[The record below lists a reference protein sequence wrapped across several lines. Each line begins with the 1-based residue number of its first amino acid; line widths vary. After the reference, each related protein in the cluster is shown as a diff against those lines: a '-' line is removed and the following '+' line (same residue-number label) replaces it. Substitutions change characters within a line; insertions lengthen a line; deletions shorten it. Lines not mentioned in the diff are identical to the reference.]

1 MAAQQWDASAYDS
14 DFSFVTAYGDV
25 LLDVVAAQPGERI
38 LDIGCGTGHQAATLT
53 AVGAEVIGVDADA
66 AMLEIARRDHPE
78 VRFAQVDAQDGD
90 ALRAAVDGPFDAVL
104 SNAALHWMP
113 RQDDVVVAVASVL
126 RPGGCL
132 VVEMGGAGNVAR
144 TTEAIR
150 AGRSAVGLDPDLPS
164 SWTFPS
170 PGEQAARLERHGF
183 RVRSIALIDRPTPLA
198 DGVTTAGWAAMFG
211 ALLVQDVPAD
221 RRADF
226 DAAVDAHAA
235 ALGLHTPDGW
245 SADYVRLRFR
255 ATLT

>member
-1 MAAQQWDASAYDS
+1 M
-14 DFSFVTAYGDV
+14 
-25 LLDVVAAQPGERI
+25 
-38 LDIGCGTGHQAATLT
+38 
-53 AVGAEVIGVDADA
+53 VGIDADA
-66 AMLEIARRDHPE
+66 AMLEIARAEHPE
-78 VRFAQVDAQDGD
+78 VRFAQVDAQD
-90 ALRAAVDGPFDAVL
+90 RAALEAAADGAFDAVL

-113 RQDDVVVAVASVL
+113 RQDDVVAAIAAVL
-126 RPGGCL
+126 RPGGRL
-132 VVEMGGAGNVAR
+132 VVEMGGDGNVSR

-150 AGRSAVGLDPDLPS
+150 AGRAAVGLDPGLPS

-170 PGEQAARLERHGF
+170 PGEQASRLERHGF
-183 RVRSIALIDRPTPLA
+183 TVRSIALIDRPTPLA

-211 ALLVQDVPAD
+211 ARLVQDVPVD
-221 RRADF
+221 RRAEF